1 MSNTLRLNSAPRLNV
16 KSFGVISEVVE
27 HEEVVPVKKQVEDAY
42 AKGVAYGQQKLRLDL
57 DKEYSDKLYKKYE
70 EVYHLFEDFDQ
81 KLKEYEQSF
90 ERLVIGTSVELA
102 RKIIQREVNVET
114 IINDVVKNAISK
126 VVGANEV
133 RIKFHPSDLAQL
145 NTYSKNLIS
154 SSSFNK
160 IKFEEDERI
169 EIGGCLIE
177 TEIGNVDARI
187 STQLEELRRKLEESI
202 EAG

>member
-1 MSNTLRLNSAPRLNV
+1 MSNTLRLTSAPKLNV
-16 KSFGVISEVVE
+16 KSFGVIPEIVE
-27 HEEVVPVKKQVEDAY
+27 EDEIVPVKKQIE
-42 AKGVAYGQQKLRLDL
+42 VAYSKGITDGQQKLRLEL

-102 RKIIQREVNVET
+102 RKIIQRDVKAET

-133 RIKFHPSDLAQL
+133 RIKFHPSDIVQL

-154 SSSFNK
+154 SSSFSK

-202 EAG
+202 EKG